1 MKLKGKKAIVTGSSF
16 GIGQH
21 IALRLAAEGASV
33 IVNARGSGPTGKG
46 AIDAVVE
53 EIRSKG
59 GTAVGVAGAVD
70 DPAFAKEL
78 IEQCVKHFG
87 GIDILVNNAAI
98 LSQESLGPVD
108 KCPVDM
114 WEKILKVNLSGPFL
128 TCREA
133 LPYMVKQRSG
143 RIINAGSYAGLG
155 WMGGSAYIAAK
166 SGLFGFTR
174 AIASDYGP
182 YGITAN
188 VYNPEAMTPMGDSAG
203 GYFELL
209 KYCEARGYR
218 TPEET
223 KYLIDIAD
231 GDGVAPWV
239 AYLASD
245 DSDYLNGQVFAVEG
259 RRVAMVAMP
268 EEERVLFHDYKA
280 NGAWSLDKLSLL
292 APLAFPVK
300 NRWPRRE
307 GEDLVRWEK
316 GVAA

>member
-1 MKLKGKKAIVTGSSF
+1 
-16 GIGQH
+16 
-21 IALRLAAEGASV
+21 
-33 IVNARGSGPTGKG
+33 
-46 AIDAVVE
+46 
-53 EIRSKG
+53 
-59 GTAVGVAGAVD
+59 
-70 DPAFAKEL
+70 
-78 IEQCVKHFG
+78 
-87 GIDILVNNAAI
+87 
-98 LSQESLGPVD
+98 
-108 KCPVDM
+108 
-114 WEKILKVNLSGPFL
+114 
-128 TCREA
+128 
-133 LPYMVKQRSG
+133 MVKQRSG